1 MNKMFAIA
9 TVLASFAAATS
20 AQAQS
25 ADAGA
30 GAKIIAPLEISN
42 VTDLYFG
49 TIAPSTTVADSVV
62 VLADGSRKCGPA
74 LTCLTADHTAAAF
87 AVTGEADA
95 FYTINLPKEI
105 KIVND
110 NGTAMRVSDFNG
122 SKSNGQ
128 LLSGAEAFLA
138 LWATLPGWRW
148 LARMSRWPGMLWLL
162 ERAYNGFLTVR
173 PALQSL
179 ARRLEPA
186 NGTTT
191 TKTDP
196 TAGSGWSEHLVR
208 ELRSDHAGETGA
220 VEIYRG
226 IAAVARRRG
235 DAELLAFAERH
246 GATESEHLRLI
257 EAWLPPAQRS
267 RLLGPWRL
275 AGWLTGALPEVW
287 LFALGA
293 LFIAVTLFLPNGVVG
308 LVKKFKAKASNHGDA
323 R

>member
-122 SKSNGQ
+122 SKDGGQ
-128 LLSGAEAFLA
+128 LLKGEDSFTVGGTLDVGVRQEAGKYTGSF
-138 LWATLPGWRW
+138 
-148 LARMSRWPGMLWLL
+148 
-162 ERAYNGFLTVR
+162 TV
-173 PALQSL
+173 
-179 ARRLEPA
+179 
-186 NGTTT
+186 
-191 TKTDP
+191 
-196 TAGSGWSEHLVR
+196 
-208 ELRSDHAGETGA
+208 A
-220 VEIYRG
+220 VEY
-226 IAAVARRRG
+226 
-235 DAELLAFAERH
+235 
-246 GATESEHLRLI
+246 
-257 EAWLPPAQRS
+257 Q
-267 RLLGPWRL
+267 
-275 AGWLTGALPEVW
+275 
-287 LFALGA
+287 
-293 LFIAVTLFLPNGVVG
+293 
-308 LVKKFKAKASNHGDA
+308 
-323 R
+323 